1 MNQKK
6 ICLGC
11 EEAFAPKRSNQL
23 YHNATCR
30 NKYNMIAFR
39 NREAGLFKL
48 LKRTLKIDNLLSQLY
63 HKNAPQVYIVDERDF
78 IKLGIFKSRSRFVE
92 MVDGELEEMIFFE
105 FKLTKITKGK
115 YEITRNEINTFRKL

>member
-6 ICLGC
+6 ICSGC

-39 NREAGLFKL
+39 NREAGLYKR
-48 LKRTLKIDNLLSQLY
+48 LKRILKIDEVLLQLFL
-63 HKNAPQVYIVDERDF
+63 NNYIIDQRDF
-78 IKLGIFKSRSRFVE
+78 EKIGIKTSNSSYVEIINNELKEIRFFKFKLIKLQEGI
-92 MVDGELEEMIFFE
+92 
-105 FKLTKITKGK
+105 
-115 YEITRNEINTFRKL
+115 YEITRN